1 MALELYIPFTLTKVQ
16 TFCGFIL
23 SFLGIGWFFFLSS
36 VIRYNASR
44 QIRKTNS
51 VPVLE
56 TILPLNVIDVFN
68 LLRIKRT
75 LLTVVTCLLVTLG
88 IALTQFDSMIVVN
101 TIGYVES
108 CKTTVETTRVQITTE
123 DFQVAVASY
132 AETDAMVQKRNKS
145 GVPSGV
151 LVGHIPYGSSWK
163 FDAEYDVD
171 PYPWRSSCSI
181 YASGTTNVNMN
192 TSISFFELYQNS
204 DLRKLLPEVHTNYV
218 FGNSPYGYNHTRRN
232 FRTYVHFNRT
242 GNDPEPTGTGLLTL
256 IIEEFTRGNVS
267 EVGAGV
273 IHRLWTLRVPQEYRL
288 PYHRNNQSMTEIV
301 SVPIVV
307 KAHTCEVT
315 RIKVGSQGSV
325 NLLGE
330 IAVALNV
337 AGELIGRKYLTA
349 QIKGTDDT
357 ILEYT
362 PEYWASYMEVRDTM
376 TASDSDVPVR
386 VNLGCISIH
395 PVYVFLVLIY
405 IIFIFIGIILLWI
418 IYRNGLEIPAS
429 TVSWVIHACKESNL
443 PKEKQFTKAVK
454 QAEFRGLTDDNIRI
468 FYENDEPTVRWSR
481 DFRVYETWEQS
492 KPN

>member
-1 MALELYIPFTLTKVQ
+1 MTLEIYIPFTLTEAQ
-16 TFCGFIL
+16 TFSGFIL
-23 SFLGIGWFFFLSS
+23 CFLGVGWFFFLSA

-44 QIRKTNS
+44 RIRKANS

-75 LLTVVTCLLVTLG
+75 ALTVVICLLVILG
-88 IALTQFDSMIVVN
+88 LALTHFDSMIVVN

-108 CKTTVETTRVQITTE
+108 CKTVVETTRAQITTE
-123 DFQVAVASY
+123 NFQVAVASY
-132 AETDAMVQKRNKS
+132 VETDAMLQKRNKS

-151 LVGHIPYGSSWK
+151 LVGQIPYDSRWK
-163 FDAEYDVD
+163 FDAKYDVD
-171 PYPWRSSCSI
+171 PYPWRNSCSI

-192 TSISFFELYQNS
+192 TSISFFELYQKS
-204 DLRKLLPEVHTNYV
+204 DLRELLPEVHTNYV
-218 FGNSPYGYNHTRRN
+218 FGNSPNGYNHTRRN
-232 FRTYVHFNRT
+232 FRTYIHFNRT
-242 GNDPEPTGTGLLTL
+242 ENEPEEMATVP
-256 IIEEFTRGNVS
+256 EENKF
-267 EVGAGV
+267 
-273 IHRLWTLRVPQEYRL
+273 

-301 SVPIVV
+301 LVPIVV

-362 PEYWASYMEVRDTM
+362 PEYWASYMEVKDTLG
-376 TASDSDVPVR
+376 ASDSDVPVR
-386 VNLGCISIH
+386 INLGS
-395 PVYVFLVLIY
+395 
-405 IIFIFIGIILLWI
+405 
-418 IYRNGLEIPAS
+418 N

-443 PKEKQFTKAVK
+443 PKEEQFTKAVRK
-454 QAEFRGLTDDNIRI
+454 AEFRGYTNDNIRI
-468 FYENDEPTVRWSR
+468 FYKNDEPTV
-481 DFRVYETWEQS
+481 
-492 KPN
+492 